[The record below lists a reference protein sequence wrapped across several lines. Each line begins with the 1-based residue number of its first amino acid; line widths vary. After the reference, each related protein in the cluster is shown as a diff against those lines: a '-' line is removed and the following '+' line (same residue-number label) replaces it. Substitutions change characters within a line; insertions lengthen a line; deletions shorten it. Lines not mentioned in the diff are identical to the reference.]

1 MGKLAR
7 GLVAPIVIV
16 VLWQLA
22 SQFGWISTD
31 AFSRPVD
38 VAVALAGIIADGSLL
53 LATLQTLEATAVG
66 LILAIA
72 LGVPLGILIGTS
84 SLANRTITPTLD
96 MIRPIPPVALIP
108 LSLLVFGFGVSMEA
122 AVIAF
127 ASVWAVL
134 LATVAGVRSLEG
146 RLSEVARALEL
157 SRMAYVRKIV
167 LPAALGRVLVGI
179 RLAVGIALVV
189 AVTVEIVVNP
199 RGMGY
204 GMIIAQQSL
213 RPDLVYAQL
222 IWIGF
227 VGWAINW
234 GILKLDQKYL
244 SRFIGNRGRR

>member
-1 MGKLAR
+1 MGKVAR
-7 GLVAPIVIV
+7 GFVVPVAV
-16 VLWQLA
+16 VVFWHVA
-22 SQFGWISTD
+22 TQFGWMSPE
-31 AFSRPVD
+31 AFSRPLD
-38 VAVALAGIIADGSLL
+38 VARALGGILADGSLP
-53 LATLQTLEATAVG
+53 LATLQTLQAAFVG
-66 LILAIA
+66 LVLAIL
-72 LGVPLGILIGTS
+72 LGIPLGILIGTS
-84 SLANRTITPTLD
+84 KVANRTIMPTLD
-96 MIRPIPPVALIP
+96 LLRPVPPVALIP

-134 LATVAGVRSLEG
+134 LATMAGVRALEG
-146 RLSEVARALEL
+146 RLSEVARTLEMT
-157 SRMAYVRKIV
+157 RMAYIRKIV

-234 GILKLDQKYL
+234 GILQLDRRYL
-244 SRFIGNRGRR
+244 GRFTGTRGRP

>member
-1 MGKLAR
+1 MGKVAR
-7 GLVAPIVIV
+7 GFAVPVAIVL
-16 VLWQLA
+16 LWHLA
-22 SQFGWISTD
+22 TQFGWMSPE
-31 AFSRPVD
+31 AFSRPLD
-38 VAVALAGIIADGSLL
+38 VAVALFRIIADGTLL
-53 LATLQTLEATAVG
+53 IATLQTLQAATVG
-66 LILAIA
+66 LCLAIM
-72 LGVPLGILIGTS
+72 LGVPIGMLIGTS
-84 SLANRTITPTLD
+84 ALAHRTIMPTLD
-96 MIRPIPPVALIP
+96 MLRPVPPVALIP

-134 LATVAGVRSLEG
+134 LATIAGVRSLEG
-146 RLSEVARALEL
+146 RLSEVARTLEL
-157 SRMAYVRKIV
+157 SRIAYVRKIV

-227 VGWAINW
+227 VGWGINW
-234 GILKLDQKYL
+234 GILYLDRRYL
-244 SRFIGNRGRR
+244 GRFTGIRGRT